1 MEISAPV
8 AVGDSTPL
16 TILEMVS
23 VDVEGPAMTKVEKSN
38 LEKKEKNSS
47 LMYFI
52 LWVPTPWFVTKIV
65 ILPQLANIWTCRTDF
80 Y

>member
-38 LEKKEKNSS
+38 LEKKRKKTNFDVFYFVGSNS
-47 LMYFI
+47 L
-52 LWVPTPWFVTKIV
+52 V
-65 ILPQLANIWTCRTDF
+65 RD
-80 Y
+80 

>member
-38 LEKKEKNSS
+38 LEKKRK
-47 LMYFI
+47 
-52 LWVPTPWFVTKIV
+52 KIQV
-65 ILPQLANIWTCRTDF
+65 
-80 Y
+80 